1 MNLIT
6 MVPAT
11 AKFFEQMRAMRR
23 SSSRTVSPSSRYFRI
38 GVMKITGGGRKHS
51 TADALMLSR
60 SSSPIGTVGRMQ
72 AVGNT
77 RRRRTITFGIT
88 S

>member
-11 AKFFEQMRAMRR
+11 AKFFEQTRAMRR
-23 SSSRTVSPSSRYFRI
+23 YIVEN
-38 GVMKITGGGRKHS
+38 GRKHS
-51 TADALMLSR
+51 TADVLMLSR

>member
-11 AKFFEQMRAMRR
+11 AKFFEQMRA
-23 SSSRTVSPSSRYFRI
+23 
-38 GVMKITGGGRKHS
+38 
-51 TADALMLSR
+51 MLSR